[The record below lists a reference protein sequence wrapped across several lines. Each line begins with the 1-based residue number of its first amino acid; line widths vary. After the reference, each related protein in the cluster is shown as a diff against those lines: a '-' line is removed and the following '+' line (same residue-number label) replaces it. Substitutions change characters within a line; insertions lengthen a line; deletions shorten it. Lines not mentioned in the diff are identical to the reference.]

1 MCRLRPLSGMF
12 CSGING
18 KEARD
23 SIGPKSPRF
32 RAKRIDTFPICH
44 LPTPETRPVRFTSS
58 RQYRDLDLPAR
69 ALLLDPG
76 KLAVLQRYIA
86 PTKDGDTG
94 PWRDWSDCRDK
105 GTARLFRLQSMCR

>member
-32 RAKRIDTFPICH
+32 RAKRIDTFPSAISP
-44 LPTPETRPVRFTSS
+44 LR
-58 RQYRDLDLPAR
+58 
-69 ALLLDPG
+69 
-76 KLAVLQRYIA
+76 KLARSGSLPPA
-86 PTKDGDTG
+86 NTG
-94 PWRDWSDCRDK
+94 TLIFLRF
-105 GTARLFRLQSMCR
+105 GA

>member
-1 MCRLRPLSGMF
+1 MIYSYTQISQYLACPRRYRHRIERVEAEDRAARLRS
-12 CSGING
+12 
-18 KEARD
+18 
-23 SIGPKSPRF
+23 
-32 RAKRIDTFPICH
+32 
-44 LPTPETRPVRFTSS
+44 
-58 RQYRDLDLPAR
+58 

-76 KLAVLQRYIA
+76 KLAVLQRYTA